1 MAVGGLVGDQNANVY
16 SSYAT
21 GNVTAGRGAGGLVG
35 LNTRGRVISSYA
47 LGNVQGGKEIG
58 GLVGLNTD
66 ALLANSYASGSVTGT
81 EVNAGGLVGFNS
93 MSRIRNAYATGDVQG
108 VVGVGGIAGNNNG
121 IVFQS
126 YATGRV
132 SGETDVGGLVGKNA
146 EGSVQAS
153 YWDTDATG
161 QASASGT
168 EEGDL
173 KGAFPTSKAGLRGL
187 DGDTSQW
194 APSNLPAEN
203 PEFWFCDVDGSG
215 EVESAEQLDGNFAW
229 DMGVRSEVP
238 AISCAPG
245 GVSRQRT

>member
-1 MAVGGLVGDQNANVY
+1 
-16 SSYAT
+16 
-21 GNVTAGRGAGGLVG
+21 
-35 LNTRGRVISSYA
+35 
-47 LGNVQGGKEIG
+47 
-58 GLVGLNTD
+58 
-66 ALLANSYASGSVTGT
+66 LLANSYALGSVTGT

-108 VVGVGGIAGNNNG
+108 TIGVGGITGNNNG
-121 IVFQS
+121 VVFQS

-132 SGETDVGGLVGKNA
+132 SGELDVGGLVGKNA
-146 EGSVQAS
+146 DGSVQAS

-161 QASASGT
+161 QDRASGT
-168 EEGDL
+168 DEGDL
-173 KGAFPTSKAGLRGL
+173 EAAFPTSKAGLRGL

-203 PEFWFCDVDGSG
+203 PEYWYCDTDGSG
-215 EVESAEQLDGNFAW
+215 EVEPSEQVDGNFAW
-229 DMGVRSEVP
+229 DMGASSDEP